1 MEYILSDI
9 SEPEH
14 PVIQSMPESTLS
26 ELKQFLQEQFNVI
39 CSISTVDRFL
49 SGKFYSIK
57 KIYGSVEE
65 KNSERVKNLRMK
77 YVEDFQHNQWRS
89 GQCIYIDEMGF
100 NAWMRRTHGRSKT
113 GTRINAI
120 LPNSRGRNM
129 SPYRDIFSKLHKT
142 DRHFWRLMCY
152 FCNSFLYLNIILT

>member
-9 SEPEH
+9 SEPE
-14 PVIQSMPESTLS
+14 
-26 ELKQFLQEQFNVI
+26 QFLQEQFNVI

-129 SPYRDIFSKLHKT
+129 SLIMAISKRGPVHHKIVT
-142 DRHFWRLMCY
+142 GSVTKSIY
-152 FCNSFLYLNIILT
+152 QAFLIK